1 MPVAAVTHE
10 TEIAAARWRV
20 RAVAAVGVSLLAL
33 TAAVLVLPMAIVV
46 LWVFGVFGGSF
57 GTGAGMLAWSAGV
70 SLAIGFAFGLSVFAW
85 SLARAERHAL
95 VGVRAWPLP
104 GATGA
109 RPVLLDAGAPEQ
121 AQRVVDTIAIA
132 AGVLPPQVSI
142 VVDDA
147 PNCLT
152 VGRRPQTAWIVVTTG
167 LLRLPHRELEAILA
181 YEIGRVAELD
191 VSLDTVV
198 FACTARGIEL
208 WAAAFGDFDDTTL
221 ITAPVAVLVTPLV
234 LGSLLLRGIALRHR
248 ARLADGLAVRYCRDP
263 AALLRALQRIQA
275 DPEQVRRGNP
285 ANAHLWL
292 EYPHTRASRLFLRS
306 HRVLP
311 ARIRRLERY
320 GRMGA

>member
-1 MPVAAVTHE
+1 VPVDAITHE

-20 RAVAAVGVSLLAL
+20 RAVAAAGVSLLAC
-33 TAAVLVLPMAIVV
+33 TAALLVFPTAVVV
-46 LWVFGVFGGSF
+46 LWVFGLLGGAF
-57 GTGAGMLAWSAGV
+57 GTGAGMVAWSAGV
-70 SLAIGFAFGLSVFAW
+70 SLALGVVFGLGVFGW
-85 SLARAERHAL
+85 SLARAERQVL

-104 GATGA
+104 GATGG
-109 RPVLLDAGAPEQ
+109 RPVLLGHDEPER
-121 AQRVVDTIAIA
+121 AQRLVDTIAIA
-132 AGVLPPQVSI
+132 AGVLPPRVAV

-152 VGRRPQTAWIVVTTG
+152 VGRTPATAWIVVTTG
-167 LLRLPHRELEAILA
+167 LLRFPHRELEAVVA
-181 YEIGRVAELD
+181 YELGRVAELD

-221 ITAPVAVLVTPLV
+221 LTAPVAVLVTPLV
-234 LGSLLLRGIALRHR
+234 VGSLLLRGIALRHR
-248 ARLADGLAVRYCRDP
+248 ARLSDGLAVRSCRDP
-263 AALLRALQRIQA
+263 AALLRALRRIQA

-320 GRMGA
+320 GRLGA